1 MVADQRKRTNE
12 LLSESRQTLKAVES
26 AIEGLGKVREEVNE
40 TITYIQWW
48 RFLGYD
54 TRAVQ
59 FLENLDMGNQC
70 REQ

>member
-1 MVADQRKRTNE
+1 MIVDQRKRTDE
-12 LLSESRQTLKAVES
+12 LLSESRQTLQAVES
-26 AIEGLGKVREEVNE
+26 AMEGLGKVRQEVKE

-54 TRAVQ
+54 MRAVQ